1 MHSGCSGRCRTL
13 RTAAYLWREGMAM
26 LDLNDPAKALV
37 MQEQALELVRKIG
50 GFDVLRARIHNN
62 IGVIHACSDKPL
74 EARREFERAL
84 FLLEGRIKPD
94 SSLHRI
100 IAKNHRY
107 VSGLARTGHAPVGR
121 AHIDQA
127 HADATRNRSEPRAA
141 V

>member
-26 LDLNDPAKALV
+26 LDLNDPQKALA
-37 MQEQALELVRKIG
+37 MQRQALDLVQGIG

-62 IGVIHACSDKPL
+62 MGVIFACSDKPR

-100 IAKNHRY
+100 IAKNHSY
-107 VSGLARTGHAPVGR
+107 VTGLVHTGHARPDAAR
-121 AHIDQA
+121 TQA
-127 HADATRNRSEPRAA
+127 AQRAA